1 MKKIVFF
8 YDAGF
13 AGTNTADLV
22 EFPDDITD
30 AELDQYAW
38 ESAVSWAESFGIY
51 PEYARP
57 DDDEEDADDSWLYD
71 TYSDSIEGYWEVYDP
86 VKHDCLI

>member
-8 YDAGF
+8 YDAGM
-13 AGTNTADLV
+13 AGTNTANLV

-38 ESAVSWAESFGIY
+38 EGAVEWAEHYGVY
-51 PEYARP
+51 PECYRP
-57 DDDEEDADDSWLYD
+57 DDEEEDD
-71 TYSDSIEGYWEVYDP
+71 TYSDSIDGYWEVYDP
-86 VKHDCLI
+86 NTHDDLI

>member
-8 YDAGF
+8 YDAGM
-13 AGTNTADLV
+13 AGTNTAELV

-38 ESAVSWAESFGIY
+38 EGAVEWAEHYGVY
-51 PEYARP
+51 PECYRP
-57 DDDEEDADDSWLYD
+57 DDEEDDD
-71 TYSDSIEGYWEVYDP
+71 TYPDSIDGYWEVYDP
-86 VKHDCLI
+86 NTHDDLI

>member
-8 YDAGF
+8 YGTGF

-38 ESAVSWAESFGIY
+38 EGAVQWAESYGVY
-51 PEYARP
+51 PECYRP
-57 DDDEEDADDSWLYD
+57 DDEEDDDSWLDD
-71 TYSDSIEGYWEVYDP
+71 TYSDSIDGYWEVYDP
-86 VKHDCLI
+86 IKHDGLI